1 MDLAGVQWLM
11 CSLSSLSRLHSLTHN
26 STPNHAAIIF
36 SFGRLVRPG
45 PAADTARQRRYLRQT
60 VLAPA
65 LTTSPERAE
74 ARVHRDRA
82 GVCSVRAWRCS

>member
-1 MDLAGVQWLM
+1 MDLASVQRLT
-11 CSLSSLSRLHSLTHN
+11 CSLPALSRLHSHTHN

-36 SFGRLVRPG
+36 SAGRLALSDR
-45 PAADTARQRRYLRQT
+45 RQIQRVRQT

-82 GVCSVRAWRCS
+82 VVCCVLAWRCS